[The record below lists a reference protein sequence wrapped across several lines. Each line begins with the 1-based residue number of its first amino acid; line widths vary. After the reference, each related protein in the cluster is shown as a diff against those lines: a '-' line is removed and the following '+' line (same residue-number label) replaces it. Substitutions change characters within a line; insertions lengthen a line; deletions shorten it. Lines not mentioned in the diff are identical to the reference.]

1 MLGMHYMYY
10 CKFSKIDVAEQ
21 KGMTMNS
28 LEGLKLVMWKID
40 HSEFVEIIA
49 KFSENCLLLNSP
61 FSSVTVRV
69 HVIQTDQ
76 YRRTCTLDA

>member
-1 MLGMHYMYY
+1 MYY
-10 CKFSKIDVAEQ
+10 CTVIDVAEE

-28 LEGLKLVMWKID
+28 LEGLKQVMWKID

-69 HVIQTDQ
+69 HLIQTDQ
-76 YRRTCTLDA
+76 YHRTCTLDA